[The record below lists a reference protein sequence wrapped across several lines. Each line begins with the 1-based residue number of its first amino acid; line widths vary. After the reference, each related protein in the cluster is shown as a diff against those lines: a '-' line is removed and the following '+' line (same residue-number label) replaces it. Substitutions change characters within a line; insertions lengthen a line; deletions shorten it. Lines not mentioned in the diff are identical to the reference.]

1 MKTNKFTLAAVLLM
15 ILPMFSLIAQ
25 EKGNGNVVKETREVG
40 SFDAINVGCAINL
53 FLSQGDVPQVVV
65 ETDDNLQNRI
75 KTKVNNGELTL
86 SCDNVRNA
94 TKMNVYVTA
103 NSLNKL
109 DANGA
114 AVIKGMTPIKSDRFS
129 LVASGASKVTLDIEA
144 DNFYN
149 EASGASKET
158 LKVTANTITSEVSGA
173 SDVNLTGS
181 AGTHKTEVSGA
192 GKLKAIEF
200 VTDQTTAE
208 VSGAGNASVMA
219 RKQLKADLSGAGSI
233 TYFDNTEVKKIGKA
247 GEYILN
253 FIGMDNIKSV
263 IIEEENDEQS
273 NAGDE
278 ETVIAHQDEEGNVEI
293 TINNDRI
300 VVVTDDSVRVKLGNN
315 SIEVDED
322 GDVKIK
328 RDKKKAKFNGHWS
341 GLELGVNGYLTPDYD
356 FNYPSEYSLLDQK
369 YQKSINV
376 NLNFFEQNVNLIS
389 NHVGLVTGLGI
400 SWNNYRFDNDVRLKK
415 GDNKLV
421 LERDDTEG
429 VTYEKSKLVNTYL
442 TLPLMLEA
450 QTNSKSKVN
459 SFHLSAG
466 VIGGWRIGTHT
477 KYVFDDGSRQKDK
490 ERQDF
495 YMNPF
500 KLDAVAKIG
509 WGVLNLY
516 ATYSLTPMFQKNK
529 GPELYPFSVG
539 ICLTDLSDL

>member
-1 MKTNKFTLAAVLLM
+1 MKTYQFTLAAVVLM
-15 ILPMFSLIAQ
+15 ILPMFSLNAQ

-53 FLSQGDVPQVVV
+53 FLTQGDAVMVAV
-65 ETDDNLQNRI
+65 ETDENLQKKI

-94 TKMNVYVTA
+94 TKMNVYVTVS
-103 NSLNKL
+103 SLSKI

-114 AVIKGMTPIKSDRFS
+114 AVVKGMNPIKSERFS
-129 LVASGASKVTLDIEA
+129 LVASGASKVNLEVEA
-144 DNFYN
+144 DNLFN

-158 LKVTANTITSEVSGA
+158 LKVTANSVTSNVSGA
-173 SDVNLTGS
+173 SDVIMTGS
-181 AGTHKTEVSGA
+181 AGTHKTEVTGA
-192 GKLKAIEF
+192 GKLKALEF
-200 VTDQTTAE
+200 VTDQTTAD
-208 VSGAGNASVMA
+208 VSGAGNAAVMA
-219 RKQLKADLSGAGSI
+219 RKQLKADLSGAGSLN
-233 TYFDNTEVKKIGKA
+233 YFDNTEVKKIGKA

-253 FIGMDNIKSV
+253 FSGMDNIKSV
-263 IIEEENDEQS
+263 IIDEDSEEQG

-278 ETVIAHQDEEGNVEI
+278 ETVVAHQDDEGNVEV

-300 VVVTDDSVRVKLGNN
+300 VVVTDDSVRVKLGSN

-328 RDKKKAKFNGHWS
+328 RDKKKSKFNGHWS
-341 GLELGVNGYLTPDYD
+341 GLELGVNGYLTPDFD
-356 FNYPSEYSLLDQK
+356 FDYPSDYTLLDQK

-376 NLNFFEQNVNLIS
+376 NLNFFEQNVNLIR
-389 NHVGLVTGLGI
+389 NHVGLVTGLGF
-400 SWNNYRFDNDVRLKK
+400 SWNNYRFDNDVRLDK
-415 GDNKLV
+415 GENKLE
-421 LERDDTEG
+421 LYRDDTEG
-429 VTYEKSKLVNTYL
+429 VSYEKSKLVNTYL
-442 TLPLMLEA
+442 TLPLMLEV

-459 SFHLSAG
+459 SFHLSGG

-477 KYVFDDGSRQKDK
+477 KYVFDDGSRQKEK